1 GSRRIGDGWISR
13 GDRRAGER
21 SPIALEQQV
30 TQRTAALSARNDQLR
45 RRIKELEAAKMR
57 AEAASK
63 AKSDFLA
70 NMSHE
75 LRTPL
80 NAIIGFSDLM
90 KSEMLGPIGSDTY
103 VDYAADIN
111 FSGNHLLEIITDI
124 LDVVRHESGKIELKE
139 ELVCLE

>member
-1 GSRRIGDGWISR
+1 MAHAVGGLRRIVDSWISWR
-13 GDRRAGER
+13 DRRAVER
-21 SPIALEQQV
+21 SPITLEQQV
-30 TQRTAALSARNDQLR
+30 SQRTAALSARNDQLR
-45 RRIKELEAAKMR
+45 RRIEELETAKMR

-90 KSEMLGPIGSDTY
+90 KSEVLGPIGRHLSWLC
-103 VDYAADIN
+103 VGHPFQRLSSA
-111 FSGNHLLEIITDI
+111 GNHQ
-124 LDVVRHESGKIELKE
+124 RHPRRRAA
-139 ELVCLE
+139 

>member
-1 GSRRIGDGWISR
+1 MLLSLLALRR
-13 GDRRAGER
+13 
-21 SPIALEQQV
+21 
-30 TQRTAALSARNDQLR
+30 TQREQLALGEAHDAIAQRVAVEGQLHQEQRDRMVELSATNVWLEKT
-45 RRIKELEAAKMR
+45 ITELQAAKQA

-90 KSEMLGPIGSDTY
+90 RTEMLGPMGNGTY
-103 VDYAADIN
+103 RDYASDIH
-111 FSGNHLLEIITDI
+111 FSGSHLLAMTCSMS
-124 LDVVRHESGKIELKE
+124 SGKNPARWS
-139 ELVCLE
+139 

>member
-1 GSRRIGDGWISR
+1 MAHAVSGLRRIVDSWISWR
-13 GDRRAGER
+13 DRRALER
-21 SPIALEQQV
+21 SPITLEQQV

-45 RRIKELEAAKMR
+45 RRVEELEAAKLR

-80 NAIIGFSDLM
+80 NAIIGFSDLD
-90 KSEMLGPIGSDTY
+90 EVGGIGPD
-103 VDYAADIN
+103 
-111 FSGNHLLEIITDI
+111 
-124 LDVVRHESGKIELKE
+124 RQ
-139 ELVCLE
+139 